1 MQLAAIDV
9 DGSHFRSRRATLQF
23 LAVQAPERMRPLHG
37 TRFRADIDRIGNNW
51 FSRKFARPIH
61 ASVFHCGSHAANTAV
76 VRGGGASAKD
86 SPGRPMA
93 LGLGAKSTTAGLFT
107 ASPNTSWPAW
117 CQLPT
122 GRHRHDSITLCLP

>member
-1 MQLAAIDV
+1 MQLAAIDI
-9 DGSHFRSRRATLQF
+9 DGSRFRSRRAELQI

-37 TRFRADIDRIGNNW
+37 TQFRADIDRIDSW
-51 FSRKFARPIH
+51 FSRKSAHPIH
-61 ASVFHCGSHAANTAV
+61 ASVFHCGSHGANTAD

-86 SPGRPMA
+86 LPARPMA

-117 CQLPT
+117 SQLPT